1 MKIGELIK
9 AFRETNNLSQRQFAE
24 IVGVSNGY
32 ISMLEDNR
40 NRSTGEPIT
49 PNITTLKKIASGMNV
64 TLNELMNKIED
75 TPVNVSDTDTS
86 IYDIPGIRP
95 IKLKRFRMLGEIAC
109 GKPIFANEDH
119 ESYID
124 ASAYIKADFCLTAC
138 GDSMIGA
145 RINDGDVVFIKE
157 QDMVDNGEIA
167 AVIID
172 DEATLKRVYYYPE
185 DNKLILTAENS
196 KYPPLIYIKE
206 QLNNIRILG
215 KAVCFMSGLR

>member
-9 AFRETNNLSQRQFAE
+9 AYRETNNLSQRQFAK

-32 ISMLEDNR
+32 ISMLEDGR
-40 NRSTGEPIT
+40 NGSTGEPIT
-49 PNITTLKKIASGMNV
+49 PNITTFKKIASGMNL
-64 TLNELMNKIED
+64 TLNELMYKIED

-124 ASAYIKADFCLTAC
+124 ASAYIQADFCLTAR

-206 QLNNIRILG
+206 QLNNVRILG
-215 KAVCFMSGLR
+215 KAVCFMSGLQ